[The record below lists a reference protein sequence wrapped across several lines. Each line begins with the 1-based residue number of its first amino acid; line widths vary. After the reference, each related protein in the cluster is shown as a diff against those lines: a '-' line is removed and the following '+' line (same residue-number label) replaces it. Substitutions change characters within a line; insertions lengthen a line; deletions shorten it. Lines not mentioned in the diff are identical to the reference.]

1 MSNLLTDAQVALSK
15 PRAITP
21 QALAMWMTW
30 HGIGQTELAKV
41 CLVSRRTV
49 YNWLYGVHAIPRT
62 VAPRLAQVFGAP
74 YVPDLITTT

>member
-1 MSNLLTDAQVALSK
+1 MVVLTAEQLALAK

-21 QALAMWMTW
+21 QALAVWMTW

-49 YNWLYGVHAIPRT
+49 FNWLHGIHTIPRT
-62 VAPRLAQVFGAP
+62 VAPRLTQVFGEPYAP
-74 YVPDLITTT
+74 DFITTT